1 MKHKWHL
8 TIRKLSCDG
17 KIRKYHNRYYDLP
30 PDFHHNIYWSLA
42 PGDEEL
48 KKFPDNLNWYEWQAS
63 GNDSGSVWQDPLF
76 EDPSTHQY
84 ILSEDSPAWDLGIE
98 QIDLYN
104 IGVQVYGKYV
114 KMNERK

>member
-1 MKHKWHL
+1 MWSYL
-8 TIRKLSCDG
+8 TNVIPLFGWNVVWNEWRM
-17 KIRKYHNRYYDLP
+17 
-30 PDFHHNIYWSLA
+30 F
-42 PGDEEL
+42 
-48 KKFPDNLNWYEWQAS
+48 KKPTS

-98 QIDLYN
+98 QVDLDN

-114 KMNERK
+114 KNATKVGPPS

>member
-1 MKHKWHL
+1 MEKYE
-8 TIRKLSCDG
+8 SM
-17 KIRKYHNRYYDLP
+17 YHNRYYDLP

-84 ILSEDSPAWDLGIE
+84 VLSEDSPAWDLGIE